1 MRNTEILNKINTLLN
16 IRVKLEQM
24 TLDNGTVVEAE
35 SFEAGKPIF
44 AINGDT
50 KDPLEVGTYTMEDGT
65 IIEVYEIG
73 KIGEVAMP
81 SAETEEVEAGYEKK
95 DEKEVEMAEV
105 PATLEEIL
113 QAVVDAIQPKLD
125 ELQAKIDAVSGGQVE
140 MKETLSSQK
149 ARKPLTHKPAEQ
161 VEVKTTSHDPQAI
174 IFAKLANIKR

>member
-50 KDPLEVGTYTMEDGT
+50 KDPLEVGTYTLADGT

-73 KIGEVAMP
+73 VIGEVALP
-81 SAETEEVEAGYEKK
+81 TSETGEVEAGKK
-95 DEKEVEMAEV
+95 KEVEMAEV

-113 QAVVDAIQPKLD
+113 QAVVDAMQPKLD
-125 ELQAKIDAVSGGQVE
+125 ELQAKIDALGGATTE

-149 ARKPLTHKPAEQ
+149 ARKPLTHKPSEQ
-161 VEVKTTSHDPQAI
+161 KVEVKTAKHDVQSL

>member
-50 KDPLEVGTYTMEDGT
+50 KDPLEVGTYTMEDGM
-65 IIEVYEIG
+65 ILEVYEIG

-81 SAETEEVEAGYEKK
+81 SAEEEVEATE
-95 DEKEVEMAEV
+95 EKEVEMAEV

-125 ELQAKIDAVSGGQVE
+125 ELQAKIDALSGGQVE
-140 MKETLSSQK
+140 MKETLSTQK
-149 ARKPLTHKPAEQ
+149 ARKPLTHKPTEK
-161 VEVKTTSHDPQAI
+161 VELKSAKHDVQSL
-174 IFAKLANIKR
+174 IFAKIANIK